1 MEDLWSNLS
10 FDVPDDI
17 AEIIA
22 SDFDFDS
29 DSDDFFED
37 DME

>member
-17 AEIIA
+17 AEQFA
-22 SDFDFDS
+22 SDFGL
-29 DSDDFFED
+29 DDE
-37 DME
+37 

>member
-17 AEIIA
+17 AERIA
-22 SDFDFDS
+22 SDFDF
-29 DSDDFFED
+29 ED
-37 DME
+37 ED

>member
-17 AEIIA
+17 AEQFA
-22 SDFDFDS
+22 SDFGFD
-29 DSDDFFED
+29 DSED
-37 DME
+37 

>member
-1 MEDLWSNLS
+1 MEDLWDNLS

-22 SDFDFDS
+22 QDFDF
-29 DSDDFFED
+29 E
-37 DME
+37 EE

>member
-17 AEIIA
+17 AELIA

-29 DSDDFFED
+29 DDDFFD
-37 DME
+37 DEE